1 MQAAL
6 QVRIVPDPGSFDLI
20 HVLKMLI
27 HFTHPSLQF
36 ISLLCINSFQLLVPD
51 IDNFS
56 KLICIFVWACF
67 GSINTLLC
75 SPGGK
80 ETFIQSCLT
89 RCLPLSNAP
98 FSQYVQIYLAGFL
111 IIIVLSSLCLLQFMP
126 KSFKWSFVHSGVHF
140 WHLISVIEIV
150 WWILLT
156 TQ

>member
-1 MQAAL
+1 M
-6 QVRIVPDPGSFDLI
+6 
-20 HVLKMLI
+20 
-27 HFTHPSLQF
+27 HPSLQF
-36 ISLLCINSFQLLVPD
+36 IRLLCINSFQLLVPD

-56 KLICIFVWACF
+56 KLFCIFVCACF

-89 RCLPLSNAP
+89 RCLPLSSAP
-98 FSQYVQIYLAGFL
+98 FSQYVHIYLVGFL
-111 IIIVLSSLCLLQFMP
+111 IVAVLSSLCILHCIP
-126 KSFKWSFVHSGVHF
+126 KPFKWSFVRSGVHL

-150 WWILLT
+150 WWIFLT